1 MEKDFANLIATLKS
15 SIKTWE
21 YFVNWKKV
29 FFAFFNLRA
38 PDFFF

>member
-21 YFVNWKKV
+21 YFVNWKKS
-29 FFAFFNLRA
+29 FLRI
-38 PDFFF
+38 F